1 MKLVET
7 SGGDK
12 WWPDLDFP
20 PINLWNLPRPDRYQD
35 EEDQIEVSEEAT
47 SKFKE
52 KCNESDL

>member
-20 PINLWNLPRPDRYQD
+20 PINLWNLPRPDIYEENEDMVELD
-35 EEDQIEVSEEAT
+35 EERLLI
-47 SKFKE
+47 FKE
-52 KCNESDL
+52 KFNESDL